1 VPQTLNTCDQAV
13 RIERRA
19 QGAAISALD
28 RCIGAEDLG
37 FALLDICWSGYMTV
51 KKRGLGRGLDSL
63 LGAAHTP
70 PSVEEVEQG
79 MLRQLPIDL
88 VKRGRYQPRS
98 RIDEGGLQE
107 LAESIRAQG
116 VLQPIV
122 VRPLD
127 DSRYEIVAGERRW
140 RASQL
145 AELDTIPAVV
155 REVTDQAAIAI
166 ALIEN
171 IQREDLN
178 PLEEARALH
187 RLLTEFQMTH
197 QEVAQALGRSRTTV
211 TNLLRLLELN
221 EDVKRMVEQ
230 GELDMGHAR
239 ALLAVPG
246 GAQSQL
252 AHRVAAQGLSVR
264 ETEQL
269 VRLHQ
274 APTVRQDNRADI
286 LDPNVR
292 HLQDQLTER
301 LGASVRIVHGSA
313 GKGKLVI
320 SYSSLDEL
328 DGILGRIR

>member
-155 REVTDQAAIAI
+155 REVTDPT
-166 ALIEN
+166 
-171 IQREDLN
+171 RG
-178 PLEEARALH
+178 LE
-187 RLLTEFQMTH
+187 
-197 QEVAQALGRSRTTV
+197 S
-211 TNLLRLLELN
+211 
-221 EDVKRMVEQ
+221 
-230 GELDMGHAR
+230 
-239 ALLAVPG
+239 PG
-246 GAQSQL
+246 GSTSPAPPPDRVPDDPSGGCPSAWKIPHDRHQSIAAPRAQRRCQ
-252 AHRVAAQGLSVR
+252 
-264 ETEQL
+264 T
-269 VRLHQ
+269 
-274 APTVRQDNRADI
+274 
-286 LDPNVR
+286 
-292 HLQDQLTER
+292 
-301 LGASVRIVHGSA
+301 HG
-313 GKGKLVI
+313 
-320 SYSSLDEL
+320 
-328 DGILGRIR
+328 